1 MKKGK
6 TDSTIILIGL
16 IILVLFLA
24 KQSNLFS
31 FYTLEEIPPTIGALP
46 KEMVGNIQE
55 TISPRCSPLSSVWY
69 SDGMPL
75 GFGDATLYSN
85 SIGMG
90 YTWQVLDLTTQIYKN
105 NDLISTVD
113 NNFGFENDEIKL
125 EVNNRKAT
133 FKKDTV
139 NNFGCT
145 VNNYIVNSSSTITC
159 SFNLTR
165 SRDDLYALA
174 FSATE
179 IPGTRFTDFKDYRTT
194 YGTFNEGTHEI
205 TFNLPVEKEPLNKR
219 FFIALTSSK
228 PATHETFAAHQGQGF
243 DCPVSVYPEL
253 TLMQN
258 YRYSVTF
265 AEQQPSQPSQ
275 PSQPQNQSQTQQQ
288 TQNQTQQAQGTSGGS
303 SGSSGS
309 SQVTIPTS
317 TITSLQKINPLYFL
331 GIIAIVIAIIFIII
345 KRK

>member
-1 MKKGK
+1 MRKGK
-6 TDSTIILIGL
+6 ADSTIILIGL

-90 YTWQVLDLTTQIYKN
+90 YTWQVLDLTTQIFKN

-113 NNFGFENDEIKL
+113 NNVGFENDEIKL

-139 NNFGCT
+139 NNFGCN
-145 VNNYIVNSSSTITC
+145 VNNYIVNSSGTITC

-179 IPGTRFTDFKDYRTT
+179 IPGTRFIDFKDYRTT

-228 PATHETFAAHQGQGF
+228 PATHETFAAHSGQGF

-258 YRYSVTF
+258 YRYSVVT
-265 AEQQPSQPSQ
+265 EQPAQPSQ
-275 PSQPQNQSQTQQQ
+275 PSQPQNQSQTQNQ
-288 TQNQTQQAQGTSGGS
+288 TQTQTNQTQQTGG

-309 SQVTIPTS
+309 SQITIPTA

-331 GIIAIVIAIIFIII
+331 GIIAIVIAIIFIIT